1 MFYTVPLQIS
11 GRWWPLEDLPV
22 QGKHFSK
29 EKYLGSLFE
38 STFNPDQDL
47 GPVSF
52 FFFLFLI
59 KSYEVF
65 DRALQV
71 KELSE
76 KLSVRVNAF

>member
-1 MFYTVPLQIS
+1 MFYTLPLQIS

-29 EKYLGSLFE
+29 ENYLGHLFK

-47 GPVSF
+47 GPLQYLF
-52 FFFLFLI
+52 FFFI

>member
-1 MFYTVPLQIS
+1 MAGGGLWKTCLYKESISAKKNIS
-11 GRWWPLEDLPV
+11 GPFLNPHSTLTKIWG
-22 QGKHFSK
+22 Q
-29 EKYLGSLFE
+29 YL
-38 STFNPDQDL
+38 
-47 GPVSF
+47 